1 MVILKGAVIF
11 FAFIAMMALIMYVV
25 IVATETDDTEPMTL
39 DEIAE
44 EPSRYACYEDGG
56 DIDG

>member
-11 FAFIAMMALIMYVV
+11 FAFIAMMVLILYVV
-25 IVATETDDTEPMTL
+25 IVATEEDDTEPMTL

-44 EPSRYACYEDGG
+44 ERSRYACYEDGG

>member
-11 FAFIAMMALIMYVV
+11 FAFIAMMVLIMYVV
-25 IVATETDDTEPMTL
+25 IVATEEDDTEPMTL

-44 EPSRYACYEDGG
+44 ERSRYACYEDGG